1 MESNFKKLA
10 THLTRE
16 EKLKYISEG
25 MSEERRNAMAD
36 ELTIMDVEYID
47 ALNTAT
53 RENIGETS
61 ENKKK
66 ADDMTEA
73 LLDETLKQ
81 IDKK

>member
-1 MESNFKKLA
+1 MESTFKKLA

-16 EKLKYISEG
+16 ERLKYISEA

-47 ALNTAT
+47 ALNAAT
-53 RENIGETS
+53 REEEGETS
-61 ENKKK
+61 QNKMK
-66 ADDMTEA
+66 ADEMTEA

-81 IDKK
+81 IDKN

>member
-1 MESNFKKLA
+1 MESTFKKLA

-16 EKLKYISEG
+16 ERLKYISEA

-47 ALNTAT
+47 ALNAAT
-53 RENIGETS
+53 REEEGETS
-61 ENKKK
+61 QNKKK
-66 ADDMTEA
+66 ADEMTEA

-81 IDKK
+81 IDKN

>member
-1 MESNFKKLA
+1 MESTFKKLV

-16 EKLKYISEG
+16 ERLKYISEA

-47 ALNTAT
+47 ALNAAT
-53 RENIGETS
+53 REEEGETS
-61 ENKKK
+61 QNKMK
-66 ADDMTEA
+66 ADEMTEA

-81 IDKK
+81 IDKN

>member
-47 ALNTAT
+47 ALNAST
-53 RENIGETS
+53 RIDVGETP

-73 LLDETLKQ
+73 LLDETLKR